1 MRTGN
6 PKGFE
11 LREQEDRTGNP
22 KGFELREQDTLKK
35 SRKVSRR
42 Q

>member
-11 LREQEDRTGNP
+11 LREQDRRTG
-22 KGFELREQDTLKK
+22 QDTLKK
-35 SRKVSRR
+35 SRKILRG

>member
-11 LREQEDRTGNP
+11 LREQDRTG
-22 KGFELREQDTLKK
+22 GQDRTGHIKK
-35 SRKVSRR
+35 I
-42 Q
+42 